1 MTTPEGHV
9 RTELGAYVLGALE
22 RDDRRTVEEHLGGC
36 SSCRDELARLSALP
50 PLLDRLS
57 TEEATTDLGDVTAD
71 LSGILRR
78 TVEVEQRR
86 LRRQVARWRAAT
98 AVAAAAA
105 LLLTVVV
112 WRPWQP
118 APDLLV
124 AELVAVTADARTVD
138 GTVAAHAWD
147 WGTTV
152 EVRVAELPDR
162 SSYVIWTVAADGHRE
177 RAGTWGPTP
186 EGDARVRGASAIHRG
201 QLVRVE
207 ITDGDGAAL
216 LAATFDPS
224 DRDRNGS
231 D

>member
-1 MTTPEGHV
+1 MTAPEPHV

-22 RDDRRTVEEHLGGC
+22 RDDRHAVEAHLEGC

-57 TEEATTDLGDVTAD
+57 TEEATTDLEDVTAD
-71 LSGILRR
+71 LSDVLRR
-78 TVEVEQRR
+78 TVEIEHRR
-86 LRRQVARWRAAT
+86 LRRQVATWRAAT
-98 AVAAAAA
+98 AVSAAAA

-118 APDLLV
+118 APDRLV
-124 AELVAVTADARTVD
+124 AELVAVSADADAVD
-138 GTVAAHAWD
+138 GTVAAYAWD

-152 EVRVAELPDR
+152 EIRVAELPDR
-162 SSYVIWTVAADGHRE
+162 PSYVIWTVAADGHRE

-186 EGDARVRGASAIHRG
+186 DGDARVRGASAIHRA

-207 ITDGDGAAL
+207 VTDEAGAAL

-224 DRDRNGS
+224 APDDDGP

>member
-1 MTTPEGHV
+1 MTAPDPHV
-9 RTELGAYVLGALE
+9 RTELGVYVLGALE
-22 RDDRRTVEEHLGGC
+22 RDDRHAVEEHLEGC

-57 TEEATTDLGDVTAD
+57 TEEATTDLEDVTAD

-78 TVEVEQRR
+78 TVEIEHGR
-86 LRRQVARWRAAT
+86 LRRELARWRAAT

-118 APDLLV
+118 APDRLV
-124 AELVAVTADARTVD
+124 AELVAVAADARTVE
-138 GTVAAHAWD
+138 GTVAAYAWN

-152 EVRVAELPDR
+152 EIRVAELPDR

-186 EGDARVRGASAIHRG
+186 DRDARVRGASAIHRD

-207 ITDGDGAAL
+207 VTDEDGAAL
-216 LAATFDPS
+216 LAATF
-224 DRDRNGS
+224 GS
-231 D
+231 EG